1 MPDLLSALGVLLIAV
16 GVLAVLVGIGGGI
29 ENLGR
34 RRSRTYGE
42 RPLPSPVP
50 PEGTSEPL
58 RAQIEE
64 TARRVLEV
72 IERHPEGVRLVQ
84 IGEELG
90 VDWRLLIAPINLLL
104 EQGRIRKEDRLYF
117 PRVR

>member
-1 MPDLLSALGVLLIAV
+1 MPEVLSALGVLLIAV
-16 GVLAVLVGIGGGI
+16 GILAVLIGVGGGI
-29 ENLGR
+29 ERLGKK
-34 RRSRTYGE
+34 RSVSLEGE
-42 RPLPSPVP
+42 RPPAP
-50 PEGTSEPL
+50 PEEPL
-58 RAQIEE
+58 RPQIEE

-90 VDWRLLIAPINLLL
+90 IDWRLLIAPINHLL
-104 EQGRIRKEDRLYF
+104 ERGRIRKEDRLYF

>member
-1 MPDLLSALGVLLIAV
+1 MPEVLSALGGLLIAV
-16 GVLAVLVGIGGGI
+16 GILAVLIGVGGGI
-29 ENLGR
+29 ERLGR
-34 RRSRTYGE
+34 RRSVSIE
-42 RPLPSPVP
+42 WQRPPAP
-50 PEGTSEPL
+50 PEEPSEPL
-58 RAQIEE
+58 RPQIEE

-90 VDWRLLIAPINLLL
+90 IDWRLLIAPINHLL
-104 EQGRIRKEDRLYF
+104 ERGRIRKEDRLYF